1 MRAERKETEA
11 MKEGTVGRRV
21 SIVFEETGGAAF
33 NVYLDG
39 ATKGINQGDPG
50 DDLSPANFYA
60 SRMLTIVVG
69 HLQKVGAFKSATRRS

>member
-1 MRAERKETEA
+1 

-39 ATKGINQGDPG
+39 QTKGINLSDPG
-50 DDLSPANFYA
+50 ENLSPADFYA
-60 SRMLTIVVG
+60 TRCLSIVVD
-69 HLQKVGAFKSATRRS
+69 HLQRAGAFKSITRRS